1 MDNEY
6 YELLGVT
13 RSAGDDEIKKAYR
26 KLALKNHP
34 DKGGDPEVFK
44 KISEAYSVLSDAD
57 KRRRYDQFGKGAA
70 ASEMPDPS
78 EMFNSFFNTFRPQQQ
93 RTHQTMDLP
102 ISLEEIFAGKRKTI
116 TITRRV
122 VDQSKVDQC
131 TTCGGR
137 GMRVA
142 VQMVGPGVFQQHA
155 SPCGDCGGK
164 GHSLRSEDAMR
175 TVEEEVVIDIPRGSS
190 EGERFIIRGKTDE
203 SPGQP
208 PGDLVFVLKYKKHHV
223 FMVEENGD
231 LGFELR
237 VNLLEALTGFTRLVR
252 HLDGTVLKVG
262 KEGVVV
268 KPGEVF
274 TIPGEGLKP
283 RANMHARVV
292 IDFPTAC
299 IAAED
304 EKSLAGLLNQRK
316 TVQRMS
322 QTSSATVR
330 EVEMHEF
337 TPGGGDRSGGGSG
350 GNGPRVRMG
359 GGFPG
364 MEFSHGGGGG
374 GGIPEVGCSQQ

>member
-6 YELLGVT
+6 YELLGVP
-13 RSAGDDEIKKAYR
+13 RSAGEDEIKKAYR

-57 KRRRYDQFGKGAA
+57 KRRRYDQFGKEAA

-93 RTHQTMDLP
+93 RNHQTMDLP

-155 SPCGDCGGK
+155 SPCNDCGGK
-164 GHSLRSEDAMR
+164 GHRLRGEDAMR
-175 TVEEEVVIDIPRGSS
+175 TVEEEVVIDIPRGSR

-208 PGDLVFVLKYKKHHV
+208 AGDLVFVLKYKKHPI
-223 FMVEENGD
+223 FTVEENGD

-274 TIPGEGLKP
+274 TIAGEGLKP
-283 RANMHARVV
+283 GANMHARVV
-292 IDFPTAC
+292 IEFPTS
-299 IAAED
+299 ISAED

-330 EVEMHEF
+330 EVEMGGF
-337 TPGGGDRSGGGSG
+337 TPGGGGRDRGARGSD
-350 GNGPRVRMG
+350 GPRVHM

-364 MEFSHGGGGG
+364 MEFSHGGVGG